1 MKKTAITILSLLLC
15 VVFAFSVSAESSY
28 IYDVWGKSVA
38 SPHAY
43 ECAEVLTGEAMGTTA
58 LSAPADIF
66 VDNKNEHIYIADSGN
81 NRIVVVD
88 KNMQLIRIIDKVT
101 GTTID
106 TLSAPQGVFVKDNTV
121 YICDT
126 GNNRVI
132 ALDSTNK
139 VTHFIERPKSDLL
152 SEHLDFKPTKI
163 IVNNSDQAYVLATGI
178 YQGLVLY
185 NEKDEFQRFFAPNT
199 VEVDLLVQFNQLWK
213 SIFTDAQK
221 EGLTRNLPNEHTNV
235 FFSPDGFIYTA
246 TATVENKQIRR
257 INAAGNDT
265 LNDDNVTN
273 YDKSGYGDIE
283 SVTVNDTKSQ
293 SKISDVNVDSQG
305 IIAALDSEHGR
316 VFLYTQESDLL
327 GVFGNNGKVKGT
339 FSKASAIEKIGDNY
353 LILDTEKAIIAVYS
367 QTDYFTMVRKALV
380 SYKEGKYDEAAV
392 ILENILKENTN
403 FAMGYRLLGRIS
415 IMQGDYKTALD
426 LLKVGNDKYYYSLA
440 LKENRRQ
447 FFNEHITIILV
458 SAVLI
463 ISAVYGLLYYL
474 RRHRR
479 LKQGE

>member
-1 MKKTAITILSLLLC
+1 MKQTVTIIISLLLC
-15 VVFAFSVSAESSY
+15 LAFAFSASAESSY

-43 ECAEVLTGEAMGTTA
+43 ECTSVYTGEAMGTTA

-66 VDNKNEHIYIADSGN
+66 VEPKSGDIYIADSGN

-88 KNMQLIRIIDKVT
+88 EGMKLSRIISKVT
-101 GTTID
+101 GVETD
-106 TLSAPQGVFVKDNTV
+106 TLSAPQGVFAKNGIV

-132 ALDSTNK
+132 AVDSSNT
-139 VTHFIERPKSDLL
+139 VTRLIERPKSDLL
-152 SEHLDFKPTKI
+152 SDHLDFKPTKV
-163 IVNNSDQAYVLATGI
+163 IVNNSEQVYVLATGI

-185 NEKDEFQRFFAPNT
+185 NEENEFQRFFAPNT

-221 EGLTRNLPNEHTNV
+221 EGLTRNLPNEYTNV

-246 TATVENKQIRR
+246 TATVEDKQIRR

-273 YDKSGYGDIE
+273 YDKSSYGDIE
-283 SVTVNDTKSQ
+283 SVTVNDAESH
-293 SKISDVNVDSQG
+293 SAISDVHVDKQG
-305 IIAALDSEHGR
+305 IIAALDSERGR
-316 VFLYTQESDLL
+316 VFLYTQESDLIA
-327 GVFGNNGKVKGT
+327 VFGNNGKVKGT
-339 FSKASAIEKIGDNY
+339 FSRASAIEKSGDDY
-353 LILDTEKAIIAVYS
+353 LILDTEKATVTVYS
-367 QTDYFTMVRKALV
+367 QTDYFSLVRQALE
-380 SYKEGKYDEAAV
+380 SYKAGEYDASAKL
-392 ILENILKENTN
+392 LEKVLDENTN

-415 IMQGDYKTALD
+415 IMQGDYETALE
-426 LLKVGNDKYYYSLA
+426 LLKQGNDKYYYSLA

-447 FFNEHITIILV
+447 FFNENIAVIMV
-458 SAVLI
+458 SAVLVIGAAYGVSFI
-463 ISAVYGLLYYL
+463 I
-474 RRHRR
+474 RRR
-479 LKQGE
+479 KGAGKK